1 MRIKPMRDI
10 RIRTKLMALGAVCVL
25 GLLILERESV
35 FTASRIKQA
44 GDETSDIWINA
55 VIAAEDQGEPSCS
68 YHRSRTDGSA
78 GAGDETDPGGD

>member
-44 GDETSDIWINA
+44 GDETSDIWILSL
-55 VIAAEDQGEPSCS
+55 I
-68 YHRSRTDGSA
+68 HI
-78 GAGDETDPGGD
+78 